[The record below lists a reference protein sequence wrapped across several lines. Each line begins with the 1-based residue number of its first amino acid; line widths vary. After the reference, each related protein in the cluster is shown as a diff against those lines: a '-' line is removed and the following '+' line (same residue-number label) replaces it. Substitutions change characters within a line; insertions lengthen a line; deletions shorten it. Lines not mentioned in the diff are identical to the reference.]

1 MALETRLEVKLSQ
14 KLILTPQLQQAIKLL
29 QMPQLELSQAINQE
43 LVENPFLEELTD
55 EQPEVSMEDSHGDA
69 EKPDNSNGDIEGDV
83 EMSDSISTYAV
94 DDYFDERGSD
104 GRDLGYFSSGYTE
117 KPGFE
122 TFLTTTTGLTEHLK
136 WQLDMTNA
144 SEDIK
149 EAAEMIIGNI
159 DENGYLQATTE
170 ELVKVLGLSEEIVT
184 KAIALV
190 QRFDPMGICAR
201 NIKECLLI
209 QVKALKLKGTLVE
222 AIVQNNL
229 EDIEKN
235 RPAAI
240 AKQYNAALEDV
251 HTAIH
256 IIEGFEPKPGRKF
269 SSVQVSYVVPD
280 VYIDKVDDE
289 YRIFLNDDSVPRLR
303 ISSMYKELLTQKNT
317 FDKTDK
323 QFLLDKYKSAMWLLR
338 SLDERNKTIYRVT
351 ESIMKYQMD
360 FFEKGVE
367 YLRPLSLRIISEE
380 IGIHESNISRVT
392 SNKYISCA
400 HGMFP
405 LKYFFSSSL
414 TGDEGS
420 VSSTSVKDLIKTI
433 VDEEDSSNPLTDQ
446 KIVEICKSK
455 NINIARRTLA
465 KYREELKI
473 PPHTKRKKQ
482 QL

>member
-43 LVENPFLEELTD
+43 LVENPFLEELSEDIQDTSPD
-55 EQPEVSMEDSHGDA
+55 DSHDA
-69 EKPDNSNGDIEGDV
+69 VEKPENTGDVEGDV
-83 EMSDSISTYAV
+83 EMSDTISTFAV

-104 GRDLGYFSSGYTE
+104 GRDLGYFSSGYVD

-144 SEDIK
+144 SDDVK

-170 ELVKVLGLSEEIVT
+170 ELAKILGLTEEIVQ

-209 QVKALKLKGTLVE
+209 QIKMLKLRGTLVE
-222 AIVQNNL
+222 KIVQNNL
-229 EDIEKN
+229 EDLEKN
-235 RPAAI
+235 RLAAI
-240 AKQYNAALEDV
+240 AKQYDAVLEDV
-251 HTAIH
+251 HTALH
-256 IIEGFEPKPGRKF
+256 IIEGLEPKPGRKF
-269 SSVQVSYVVPD
+269 SNVQVSYVVPD
-280 VYIDKVDDE
+280 VYIDKIDGE
-289 YRIFLNDDSVPRLR
+289 YRILLNDDSIPRLR

-323 QFLLDKYKSAMWLLR
+323 QYLIDKYKSAMWLLR

-367 YLRPLSLRIISEE
+367 FLRPLNLRIISEE

-392 SNKYISCA
+392 SNKFISCA

-414 TGDEGS
+414 SGDEGS

-433 VDEEDSSNPLTDQ
+433 VGEEDSANPLTDQ
-446 KIVEICKSK
+446 RIVEICKSK

-482 QL
+482 HM

>member
-43 LVENPFLEELTD
+43 LVENPFLEELAD
-55 EQPEVSMEDSHGDA
+55 EVQEASMDDTHGEV
-69 EKPDNSNGDIEGDV
+69 EKPEGNGDIEGDV
-83 EMSDSISTYAV
+83 EMPDTISTYAV

-104 GRDLGYFSSGYTE
+104 GRDLGYFSSGYVE

-122 TFLTTTTGLTEHLK
+122 TFLTSTTGLTEHLK

-144 SEDIK
+144 SEDVK

-170 ELVKVLGLSEEIVT
+170 ELVNVLGLTEETVI

-190 QRFDPMGICAR
+190 QRFDPMGIGAR

-209 QVKALKLKGTLVE
+209 QVKALRLKGTLVE
-222 AIVQNNL
+222 KIVQNNL
-229 EDIEKN
+229 EDLEKN
-235 RPAAI
+235 KLAAI
-240 AKQYNAALEDV
+240 AKQYNAALEDI
-251 HTAIH
+251 HTAVH
-256 IIEGFEPKPGRKF
+256 IIEGLEPKPGRKF
-269 SSVQVSYVVPD
+269 STVQVSYVVPD
-280 VYIDKVDDE
+280 VYVDKVDGE
-289 YRIFLNDDSVPRLR
+289 YRIILNDDSIPRLR

-323 QFLLDKYKSAMWLLR
+323 QYLIDKYKSAMWLLR

-367 YLRPLSLRIISEE
+367 FLRPLNLRIISEE
-380 IGIHESNISRVT
+380 LGIHESNISRVT
-392 SNKYISCA
+392 SNKFISCA

-414 TGDEGS
+414 SGDEGN

-433 VDEEDSSNPLTDQ
+433 VGEEDSSNPLTDQ
-446 KIVEICKSK
+446 KIVEICKNK

-482 QL
+482 HM

>member
-29 QMPQLELSQAINQE
+29 QMPQMELSQAINQE
-43 LVENPFLEELTD
+43 LVENPFLEELVD
-55 EQPEVSMEDSHGDA
+55 EVPEASLGETQSEG
-69 EKPDNSNGDIEGDV
+69 EKPEGGGDIEGDI
-83 EMSDSISTYAV
+83 EMPETISTYAV

-104 GRDLGYFSSGYTE
+104 GRDLGYFSSGYVE

-144 SEDIK
+144 SADIK

-159 DENGYLQATTE
+159 DENGYLRASKD
-170 ELVKVLGLSEEIVT
+170 ELAKLLGLTEEIVRR
-184 KAIALV
+184 AIALV
-190 QRFDPMGICAR
+190 QGFDPMGICAR
-201 NIKECLLI
+201 DIKECLLI
-209 QVKALKLKGTLVE
+209 QIKALGLNGTLVE
-222 AIVQNNL
+222 KIVENNL
-229 EDIEKN
+229 DDLEKNKLQAIARQYKAAIEDI
-235 RPAAI
+235 
-240 AKQYNAALEDV
+240 
-251 HTAIH
+251 HTALK
-256 IIEGFEPKPGRKF
+256 IIEGLEPKPGRKF

-280 VYIDKVDDE
+280 VYVEKVDDE
-289 YRIFLNDDSVPRLR
+289 YRVILNDDSIPRLR
-303 ISSMYKELLTQKNT
+303 ISGMYKELLTQKNT

-323 QFLLDKYKSAMWLLR
+323 QYLVDKYKSAMWLLR

-351 ESIMKYQMD
+351 ESILKYQMD

-367 YLRPLSLRIISEE
+367 FLRPLNLKIIADD

-392 SNKYISCA
+392 SNKFMSCA

-405 LKYFFSSSL
+405 FKYFFSSSL
-414 TGDEGS
+414 SGDEGD

-433 VDEEDSSNPLTDQ
+433 IEEEDSAKPLTDQ
-446 KIVEICKSK
+446 KIVEMCKSK

-482 QL
+482 HM

>member
-43 LVENPFLEELTD
+43 LVENPFLEELVD
-55 EQPEVSMEDSHGDA
+55 EQPEVSMEDPHGDA

-170 ELVKVLGLSEEIVT
+170 ELVNVLGLSEEIVT

-235 RPAAI
+235 RLAAI
-240 AKQYNAALEDV
+240 AKQYNAALEAV

-256 IIEGFEPKPGRKF
+256 IIEGLEPKPGRKF
-269 SSVQVSYVVPD
+269 SNVQVSYVVPD

>member
-43 LVENPFLEELTD
+43 LVENPFLEELSEETQD
-55 EQPEVSMEDSHGDA
+55 VSMEEANNDGEA
-69 EKPDNSNGDIEGDV
+69 PASNGDVEGDV
-83 EMSDSISTYAV
+83 QMSDTISTYAV

-104 GRDLGYFSSGYTE
+104 GRDLGYFNSGFVE
-117 KPGFE
+117 KPGAE
-122 TFLTTTTGLTEHLK
+122 TFLTTTTGLPEHLQ

-144 SEDIK
+144 SEEIK

-159 DENGYLQATTE
+159 DENGYLQATPE
-170 ELVKVLGLSEEIVT
+170 ELVNILGMPEETVLR
-184 KAIALV
+184 AISLV
-190 QRFDPMGICAR
+190 QRFDPMGVCAR
-201 NIKECLLI
+201 DIKECLLI
-209 QVKALKLKGTLVE
+209 QVKALGLKDTLVE
-222 AIVQNNL
+222 KIIQNNL
-229 EDIEKN
+229 EDLEKN
-235 RPAAI
+235 RLPAI
-240 AKQYNAALEDV
+240 AKQYNATIEEV
-251 HTAIH
+251 HAAIA
-256 IIEGFEPKPGRKF
+256 IIGGLEPKPGRKF
-269 SSVQVSYVVPD
+269 SNVQVSYVVPD
-280 VYIDKVDDE
+280 VYIEKIDDE
-289 YRIFLNDDSVPRLR
+289 YRIFLNDESIPRLR

-323 QFLLDKYKSAMWLLR
+323 QYLIDKYKSAMWLLR

-367 YLRPLSLRIISEE
+367 FLRPLNLRIISEE

-392 SNKYISCA
+392 SNKFISCS

-414 TGDEGS
+414 SSDEGS

-473 PPHTKRKKQ
+473 PPHTKRKRQ
-482 QL
+482 HL

>member
-43 LVENPFLEELTD
+43 LVENPFLEELSD
-55 EQPEVSMEDSHGDA
+55 EVQETSADDTHGEV
-69 EKPDNSNGDIEGDV
+69 EKPDGNGDVEGDV
-83 EMSDSISTYAV
+83 EMPETISTYAV

-104 GRDLGYFSSGYTE
+104 GRDLGYFSSGYVE

-144 SEDIK
+144 SEDVK

-170 ELVKVLGLSEEIVT
+170 ELVNVLGLAEEVVT

-190 QRFDPMGICAR
+190 QRFDPMGIAAR
-201 NIKECLLI
+201 NIRECLLI
-209 QVKALKLKGTLVE
+209 QVKALRLKGTLVE
-222 AIVQNNL
+222 KIVQNNL
-229 EDIEKN
+229 EDLEKN
-235 RPAAI
+235 KLAAI
-240 AKQYNAALEDV
+240 AKQYNAALEDI
-251 HTAIH
+251 HTAVH
-256 IIEGFEPKPGRKF
+256 IIEGLEPKPGRKF
-269 SSVQVSYVVPD
+269 SHVQVSYVVPD
-280 VYIDKVDDE
+280 VYIDKVDGE
-289 YRIFLNDDSVPRLR
+289 YRIILNDDSIPRLR
-303 ISSMYKELLTQKNT
+303 ISSMYKDLLTQKNT

-323 QFLLDKYKSAMWLLR
+323 QYLIDKYKSAMWLLR

-367 YLRPLSLRIISEE
+367 FLRPLSLRIISEE

-392 SNKYISCA
+392 SNKFISCA

-433 VDEEDSSNPLTDQ
+433 VGEEDSSNPLTDQ
-446 KIVEICKSK
+446 KIVEICKGK

-482 QL
+482 HM